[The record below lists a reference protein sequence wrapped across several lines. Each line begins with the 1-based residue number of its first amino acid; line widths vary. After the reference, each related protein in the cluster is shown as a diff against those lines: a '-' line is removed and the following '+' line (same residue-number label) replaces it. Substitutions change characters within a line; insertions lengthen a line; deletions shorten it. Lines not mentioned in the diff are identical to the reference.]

1 VYLTAEH
8 RVFYLHLC
16 IKQIAMLE
24 AIKTYFETIP
34 SLHRALL
41 LAGGITSFW
50 LVEFAVPLFNFK
62 YNKLKHAGLNFFFTF
77 TTIAIN
83 FAFALMMV
91 KVSDW
96 TLQQHFGLLQIIQL
110 TPWVEAIAGL
120 LLLDFIGAYL
130 VHMIEHKVKFLWKFH
145 MVHHADTMVD
155 TTTGNRHHPGESVV
169 RAVFAILAVFILGTP
184 IWMVMLYQSLSV
196 VLTQFNHANI
206 RIPTWFD
213 KTFGYIIVSP
223 NMHRVH
229 HHITR
234 PQTDSNYGNIFSFW
248 DRIFGTYNDT
258 PMDQI
263 VYGLDVMDHTQ
274 DGSLSYQLKAPFN
287 KSIKSDY

>member
-1 VYLTAEH
+1 
-8 RVFYLHLC
+8 
-16 IKQIAMLE
+16 MLE

-41 LAGGITSFW
+41 LAGGISFFW
-50 LVEFAVPLFNFK
+50 MVEFAAPLFNFK
-62 YNKLKHAGLNFFFTF
+62 YSKVKHAGLNLFFTF
-77 TTIAIN
+77 TTIVIN
-83 FAFALMMV
+83 FAFALLMV
-91 KVSDW
+91 KASDW
-96 TLQQHFGLLQIIQL
+96 TIQENFGLLHVVNL
-110 TPWVEAIAGL
+110 APWVEAIAGL

-184 IWMVMLYQSLSV
+184 MWMVMLYQSLSV

-213 KTFGYIIVSP
+213 KSFGYIIVSP

-248 DRIFGTYNDT
+248 DRLLGTYNDT

-263 VYGLDVMDHTQ
+263 VYGLDVLDNTK
-274 DGSLSYQLKAPFN
+274 DGSLAYQLKAPFD
-287 KSIKSDY
+287 KTIKSDY

>member
-1 VYLTAEH
+1 
-8 RVFYLHLC
+8 
-16 IKQIAMLE
+16 MLE
-24 AIKTYFETIP
+24 TIKDYFTALEQHSIQ
-34 SLHRALL
+34 RALI
-41 LAGGITSFW
+41 LACGITFCW
-50 LVEFAVPLFNFK
+50 LVEFAAPLFNFK
-62 YNKLKHAGLNFFFTF
+62 YNKFKHAGINLFFTL
-77 TTIAIN
+77 TTIIIN
-83 FAFALMMV
+83 FGFAFVMV
-91 KVSDW
+91 IVADW
-96 TLQQHFGLLQIIQL
+96 TVQQNFGLLHLTQL
-110 TPWVEAIAGL
+110 SPWIEAIVGL

-145 MVHHADTMVD
+145 MVHHADTHVD

-206 RIPTWFD
+206 RIPKWFD

-248 DRIFGTYNDT
+248 DRLLGTYNDT

-263 VYGLDVMDHTQ
+263 VYGLDVLDNSK
-274 DGSLSYQLKAPFN
+274 DESFSYQLKAPFN
-287 KSIKSDY
+287 KTIKSDY

>member
-1 VYLTAEH
+1 M
-8 RVFYLHLC
+8 
-16 IKQIAMLE
+16 IE

-50 LVEFAVPLFNFK
+50 LIEFAVPLFNFK

-77 TTIAIN
+77 TTIVIN
-83 FAFALMMV
+83 FTFALIMV

-96 TLQQHFGLLQIIQL
+96 TVQQHFGLLQVIHLI
-110 TPWVEAIAGL
+110 PWVEAIAGL

-169 RAVFAILAVFILGTP
+169 RAIFAILAVFILGTP
-184 IWMVMLYQSLSV
+184 MWMVMLYQSLSV

-206 RIPTWFD
+206 KIPKWFD
-213 KTFGYIIVSP
+213 QTFGYIIVSP

-248 DRIFGTYNDT
+248 DRILGTYNDT

-263 VYGLDVMDHTQ
+263 VYGLDVLDNTQ
-274 DGSLSYQLKAPFN
+274 DGSLSYQLKVPFN
-287 KSIKSDY
+287 KSIKSGDTSSLF

>member
-1 VYLTAEH
+1 
-8 RVFYLHLC
+8 
-16 IKQIAMLE
+16 MLE
-24 AIKTYFETIP
+24 TIQQYFKDIP

-41 LAGGITSFW
+41 LAGGITFFW
-50 LVEFAVPLFNFK
+50 FIEIAAPLFNFK
-62 YNKLKHAGLNFFFTF
+62 YNKFKHAGINLFFTF
-77 TTIAIN
+77 TTIVIN
-83 FAFALMMV
+83 FGFALIIV
-91 KVSDW
+91 KASDW
-96 TLQQHFGLLQIIQL
+96 TVAQNFGLLHLVSL
-110 TPWVEAIAGL
+110 TPWLEAIVGL
-120 LLLDFIGAYL
+120 LLLDFKGAYL

-145 MVHHADTMVD
+145 MVHHADTHVD

-169 RAVFAILAVFILGTP
+169 RAVFAVLAVFVLGTP

-206 RIPTWFD
+206 HIPKWFD

-248 DRIFGTYNDT
+248 DRLLGTYNDT

-263 VYGLDVMDHTQ
+263 VYGLDVLDNTK
-274 DGSLSYQLKAPFN
+274 DESFAYQLKAPFD
-287 KSIKSDY
+287 KKIKSDY

>member
-50 LVEFAVPLFNFK
+50 LIEFAVPLFNFK

-77 TTIAIN
+77 TTIVIN
-83 FAFALMMV
+83 FAFALIMV
-91 KVSDW
+91 KASDW
-96 TLQQHFGLLQIIQL
+96 TVQQHFGLLQIIHL
-110 TPWVEAIAGL
+110 NPWVEAIAGL

-130 VHMIEHKVKFLWKFH
+130 VHLIEHKVKFLWKFH

-184 IWMVMLYQSLSV
+184 MWMVMLYQSLSV
-196 VLTQFNHANI
+196 VLTQFNHANV
-206 RIPTWFD
+206 RIPKWFD

-248 DRIFGTYNDT
+248 DRLLGTYNDT

-263 VYGLDVMDHTQ
+263 VYGLDVMDNTQ

>member
-1 VYLTAEH
+1 
-8 RVFYLHLC
+8 
-16 IKQIAMLE
+16 MLE
-24 AIKTYFETIP
+24 TIKDYFTALEQHSIQ
-34 SLHRALL
+34 RALI
-41 LAGGITSFW
+41 LACGITFFW
-50 LVEFAVPLFNFK
+50 LVEFAAPLFNFK
-62 YNKLKHAGLNFFFTF
+62 YNKFKHAGINLFFTL
-77 TTIAIN
+77 TTIIIN
-83 FAFALMMV
+83 FGFAFVMV
-91 KVSDW
+91 IVADW
-96 TLQQHFGLLQIIQL
+96 TVQQNFGLLHLTQL
-110 TPWVEAIAGL
+110 SPWIEAIVGL

-145 MVHHADTMVD
+145 MVHHADTHVD

-206 RIPTWFD
+206 RIPKWFD

-248 DRIFGTYNDT
+248 DRLLGTHNDT

-263 VYGLDVMDHTQ
+263 VYGLDVLDNSK
-274 DGSLSYQLKAPFN
+274 DESFSYQLKAPFN
-287 KSIKSDY
+287 KTIKSDY

>member
-1 VYLTAEH
+1 
-8 RVFYLHLC
+8 
-16 IKQIAMLE
+16 MLE

-50 LVEFAVPLFNFK
+50 LIEFAVPLFNFK

-77 TTIAIN
+77 TTIVIN
-83 FAFALMMV
+83 FAFALIMV
-91 KVSDW
+91 KASDW
-96 TLQQHFGLLQIIQL
+96 TVQQHFGLLQIIHL
-110 TPWVEAIAGL
+110 NPWVEAIVGL

-155 TTTGNRHHPGESVV
+155 TTTGNRHHPGESLV

-184 IWMVMLYQSLSV
+184 MWMVMLYQSLSV

-213 KTFGYIIVSP
+213 KTVGYIIVSP

-248 DRIFGTYNDT
+248 DRLLGTYNDT

-263 VYGLDVMDHTQ
+263 VYGLDVLDNTQ